1 MSSDESTREEPGWAV
16 VTGASSGIG
25 AEFARQLAA
34 RGMHLV
40 LTARRKDR
48 LEQLAAELQQQH
60 GTQTLVVAIDLAQP
74 GAAGELWQAVKTAE
88 IEPDVLVNNAGF
100 SVVSELEDASP
111 ERLMEMVRVNIE
123 APTELTY
130 LALEGMLR
138 RRRGAIVNVSSVLA
152 FQPIAFMGVYAASK
166 AYLLHF
172 SESLWAEC
180 RERGVHVMALCP
192 GTTETELFRRAGV
205 GGWLQKRRSMTP
217 TQVVSAALRCLDHR
231 KPVCVP
237 GWRNRLMTF
246 LVRLLPRKTL
256 VTGSMNYFHPDATTD
271 GDG

>member
-1 MSSDESTREEPGWAV
+1 VSSDETTREPPRWAV

-60 GTQTLVVAIDLAQP
+60 GTQILVVAIDLAQP
-74 GAAGELWQAVKTAE
+74 GAAGDLWQAVKTAE
-88 IEPDVLVNNAGF
+88 IEPDLLVNNAGF
-100 SVVSELEDASP
+100 SVVSELPDASP
-111 ERLMEMVRVNIE
+111 DRLLEMVRVNVE
-123 APTELTY
+123 TPTELTY
-130 LALEGMLR
+130 LALQGMLR
-138 RRRGAIVNVSSVLA
+138 RQRGAVINVSSVLA

-166 AYLLHF
+166 AYLLHM

-180 RERGVHVMALCP
+180 REQGVHVMALCP
-192 GTTETELFRRAGV
+192 GTTETELFHRAGI
-205 GGWLQKRRSMTP
+205 GGWLEKRRSMTP
-217 TQVVSAALRCLDHR
+217 PQVVSAALRCLDQR

-256 VTGSMNYFHPDATTD
+256 VIGSMNYFHPAATRD
-271 GDG
+271 SRG